1 MQKTRRKR
9 KIDEDKIWVMA
20 SDLTVECVE
29 AGVFTGP
36 EEHATIKAIGLAALL
51 VVAPLTMVCFYN
63 SMYPIRDVIE
73 TRTERKCSPL
83 VDFALSRWKP
93 HMWSVWG

>member
-1 MQKTRRKR
+1 
-9 KIDEDKIWVMA
+9 MA

-51 VVAPLTMVCFYN
+51 VVAPLTMGCVYN
-63 SMYPIRDVIE
+63 STYPIRDVIE

-83 VDFALSRWKP
+83 VDTFIARWKP
-93 HMWSVWG
+93 EMWFVGEQY